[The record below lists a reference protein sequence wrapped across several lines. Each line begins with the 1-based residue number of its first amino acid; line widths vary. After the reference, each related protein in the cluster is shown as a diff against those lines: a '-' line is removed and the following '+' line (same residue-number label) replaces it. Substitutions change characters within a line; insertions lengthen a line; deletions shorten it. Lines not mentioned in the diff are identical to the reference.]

1 MRLYPE
7 CERKLPFSVVGP
19 LFWEIVEKRS
29 ITLLSQEMSSEDAQ
43 DEEEEDGRAEKSDP
57 LLSGYH
63 HYRKIDLRFAAML
76 QSLVLLFPST
86 ISFRSSWISSSMTLP
101 LFRSY
106 LNFYQPSSVHHSFS
120 SLGTRNDWDHDK
132 MGTARF
138 YAALSN
144 SAVVFLLLNCY
155 ENFGELRCLKLS
167 MLCKN

>member
-1 MRLYPE
+1 MRLYPG

-76 QSLVLLFPST
+76 QSLLLFPYT
-86 ISFRSSWISSSMTLP
+86 ISFPSMRLVDFE
-101 LFRSY
+101 LHD
-106 LNFYQPSSVHHSFS
+106 VASFS
-120 SLGTRNDWDHDK
+120 QLSQLLS
-132 MGTARF
+132 AIIS
-138 YAALSN
+138 AALVF
-144 SAVVFLLLNCY
+144 VVGNTERL
-155 ENFGELRCLKLS
+155 GP
-167 MLCKN
+167 